1 MGGRPYR
8 MEQQGER
15 RMEEV
20 GRIHKLTVPEVGEQD
35 REVVRWREEV
45 VVQPQG
51 AVVEVYGRSHA
62 MFPRSELERKL
73 RRREQ
78 RWRGQNEG

>member
-1 MGGRPYR
+1 MGGRLYR

-15 RMEEV
+15 QMEEV
-20 GRIHKLTVPEVGEQD
+20 GRIRKLTVPEVGEQD
-35 REVVRWREEV
+35 REVVRRREGV
-45 VVQPQG
+45 VVQPEE

-62 MFPRSELERKL
+62 MIPRSELERRS

-78 RWRGQNEG
+78 RWKGQNEG